1 MKVFPYPNA
10 CDTLQAVL
18 DMRQRD
24 SDDHIGNQDSARIS
38 QLVAKQVRMTRVK
51 RQEIRKEGEEEKNM
65 QVARVSKRRR
75 GMRKAVRIYSP

>member
-1 MKVFPYPNA
+1 
-10 CDTLQAVL
+10 
-18 DMRQRD
+18 MRQRD
-24 SDDHIGNQDSARIS
+24 SDDHIGNQDSARVS

-51 RQEIRKEGEEEKNM
+51 KQEIRKEGEEEKNM